1 MSFNSPVD
9 HGSLPGVGKGAATT
23 AVDLGLRQ
31 YMLKLYNFMGA
42 GLVAYVAVATGFY
55 QQIAHTPLIW
65 VVMLAP
71 LAVVLLLS
79 FRIERMSGGAVQIAF
94 WGYSVLT
101 GLSLAGVFWLLTD
114 VSIARVFFISAA
126 TFAVMSL
133 YGYTTRRGL
142 SHFGS
147 FLLMGLI
154 GVVLASL
161 VNLFIASNALQFTI
175 SVIGVVVFIG
185 LMAWDTQ
192 RIKEDY
198 LASDC
203 NEALNKKSAVGVLM
217 LYLDFINLFVL
228 LLHLTG
234 QRRQ

>member
-1 MSFNSPVD
+1 
-9 HGSLPGVGKGAATT
+9 
-23 AVDLGLRQ
+23 
-31 YMLKLYNFMGA
+31 
-42 GLVAYVAVATGFY
+42 
-55 QQIAHTPLIW
+55 
-65 VVMLAP
+65 
-71 LAVVLLLS
+71 
-79 FRIERMSGGAVQIAF
+79 
-94 WGYSVLT
+94 
-101 GLSLAGVFWLLTD
+101 
-114 VSIARVFFISAA
+114 
-126 TFAVMSL
+126 MSL

-161 VNLFIASNALQFTI
+161 VNLFIASKALQFTI

-203 NEALNKKSAVGVLM
+203 NEALNKKSAVGALM
-217 LYLDFINLFVL
+217 LYLDFINLFVP